1 VSGWLDPLRDALE
14 QRTRP
19 LDCFFRDDDGGW
31 DDAALLRLAT
41 CFERAG
47 APLDI
52 AMIPAAT
59 GTALA
64 ACLLER
70 KRGGTTPLALTSHPC
85 SHLNHEATGRK
96 CEFGTSRTHVQQL
109 GDIEAGRIR
118 LQRLFGEAIDPIFTP
133 PWNRCTDDTVAALG
147 DLGFRTLSR
156 HRGASPDARGRLHE
170 LNVHVDWMRH
180 RAATGPDQC
189 AIVEALV
196 DSLRHDEPV
205 GIMLHHAVMTDG
217 DFHALSELLFLLGSQ
232 AHVGLR
238 SMSELAARAGQP
250 VPS

>member
-1 VSGWLDPLRDALE
+1 MSGWLDPLRDALE

-70 KRGGTTPLALTSHPC
+70 KRGGTTPLGLHQHGC

-133 PWNRCTDDTVAALG
+133 PWNRCTPDTPAQLAGLGIAALSRDAGAPAQQALAELPIHTDWTRQRRQALETG
-147 DLGFRTLSR
+147 DDFEQRLAVDMAR
-156 HRGASPDARGRLHE
+156 HLQGSPA
-170 LNVHVDWMRH
+170 
-180 RAATGPDQC
+180 
-189 AIVEALV
+189 
-196 DSLRHDEPV
+196 V
-205 GIMLHHAVMTDG
+205 GLMLHHAVMD
-217 DFHALSELLFLLGSQ
+217 DEEQALLLELLTRWRAHPQARWVAMRELLP
-232 AHVGLR
+232 AH
-238 SMSELAARAGQP
+238 
-250 VPS
+250 